1 MKEYIERE
9 AVVEDDT
16 KPTFLVSCWERE
28 KGIKDIGNW
37 VTDEWLKIRFGEKL
51 GGHAGK
57 KGMPGSCPKCGEWTW
72 RGLKEERA
80 WNG

>member
-1 MKEYIERE
+1 MKEYIERA

-72 RGLKEERA
+72 RGPQKED
-80 WNG
+80 